1 MGPALGVISTIATI
15 GGTVLG
21 AVSSIQQ
28 GKYQDAVAQAQA
40 KAEERKANEVQAA
53 SQRDAA
59 ARAKEAKY
67 VMSRQQAVAAASGG
81 GAGDSTILNLM
92 AQTGAQ
98 GQYNAN
104 SSIYEGQ
111 VQGGDLKYQAGID
124 RMSGRMQRQAGYI
137 GAGTTLLGGIA
148 DFAKYKYGY

>member
-15 GGTVLG
+15 GGTVLS
-21 AVSSIQQ
+21 AASSIQQ
-28 GKYQDAVAQAQA
+28 GNYQNAIAQAQA
-40 KAEERKANEVQAA
+40 KAEQRRANEVQASA
-53 SQRDAA
+53 QRDAA
-59 ARAKEAKY
+59 QRAKEAKY

-81 GAGDSTILNLM
+81 GAADSTVLNLM
-92 AQTGAQ
+92 SQTAGQGA
-98 GQYNAN
+98 YNAA

-111 VQGGDLKYQAGID
+111 SAGDSLNYQASID

-148 DFAKYKYGY
+148 DFAKYKYG